1 VNLPTPQPPEARA
14 LGAWIIGVGLHP
26 ICLAVYEHFHFR
38 GSRSV
43 ATLLR
48 LGCAVLVVAQLGKL
62 TLGSLPWWAI
72 LTIHSAITAWW
83 VRLVYKVADS
93 SGCRALHPR
102 GAAAALVAGIPLAA
116 LQWLA

>member
-1 VNLPTPQPPEARA
+1 MTLPSSQPPVARA

-26 ICLAVYEHFHFR
+26 ICLAVYEPFHFR

-62 TLGSLPWWAI
+62 TLGALPWWAL
-72 LTIHSAITAWW
+72 LTLHSAVTAWW
-83 VRLVYKVADS
+83 VWPVYRVEDS
-93 SGCRALHPR
+93 SVRRALHPQ
-102 GAAAALVAGIPLAA
+102 GAAAALAAGIPLAA
-116 LQWLA
+116 MQWFS